1 MVEHWPGVKLLI
13 GTPGPRGG
21 AVVGVGVGVGWDVAV
36 GVGVTSGFNAGAD
49 VGFSFGDWVD
59 VGADKVLVNPGCVPL
74 PLATE
79 FFDVPKPITTGSK
92 TTTVIMIVMST
103 AIIDHFQARCCGPEE
118 GRPVRFE
125 ASYGGPGGVVWY
137 GDPFEL
143 SNREF

>member
-1 MVEHWPGVKLLI
+1 
-13 GTPGPRGG
+13 
-21 AVVGVGVGVGWDVAV
+21 VGVGVIGVGEGVGWDVAV

-59 VGADKVLVNPGCVPL
+59 VGTGKVLVNPGCVPL

-92 TTTVIMIVMST
+92 TTTVIMIAIST
-103 AIIDHFQARCCGPEE
+103 AIIDHFRARCWEPEE
-118 GRPVRFE
+118 GRPVPFE
-125 ASYGGPGGVVWY
+125 ASYSGPGGVAWS
-137 GDPFEL
+137 DLFES